1 MKHDLSPFTIS
12 PRTHSIFSS
21 SNELVGWTPL
31 SSETMKKNRLGAN
44 CFVDGVGREGEE
56 GTVQFAWCSNWI
68 LHWKCRYYICCL
80 IDVILKTV
88 RYLSNSTWNTSI
100 SGVKSSWTSLYCR
113 KRRGEGRRVMFGNS
127 AAVAVSLPSSDRAY
141 KFPPSEFLPLLL
153 PEREGV

>member
-56 GTVQFAWCSNWI
+56 GTVQFAWWPNWK
-68 LHWKCRYYICCL
+68 WRYYICCL
-80 IDVILKTV
+80 IDVELKTES
-88 RYLSNSTWNTSI
+88 YLSNSTWNTSI

-141 KFPPSEFLPLLL
+141 KFPSNEFLPLLL